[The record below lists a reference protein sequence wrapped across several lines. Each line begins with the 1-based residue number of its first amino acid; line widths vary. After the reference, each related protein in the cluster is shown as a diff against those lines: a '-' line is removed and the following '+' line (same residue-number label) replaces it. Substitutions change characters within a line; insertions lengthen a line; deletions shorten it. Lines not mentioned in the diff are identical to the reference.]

1 MYYYD
6 TLEEMSEGHKS
17 AILQR
22 NKSPSDDGHT
32 YSYEYVYEQKGP
44 TSILEYILYYIDGNG
59 NKVILKEYV
68 TKENE
73 K

>member
-22 NKSPSDDGHT
+22 NKSPSDDGHMH
-32 YSYEYVYEQKGP
+32 SYECVHEQKG
-44 TSILEYILYYIDGNG
+44 SYINFRVL
-59 NKVILKEYV
+59 
-68 TKENE
+68 
-73 K
+73 

>member
-32 YSYEYVYEQKGP
+32 YSYEYVYE
-44 TSILEYILYYIDGNG
+44 
-59 NKVILKEYV
+59 
-68 TKENE
+68 
-73 K
+73 

>member
-22 NKSPSDDGHT
+22 NKSPSDDGHM
-32 YSYEYVYEQKGP
+32 YSYECVHEQKGP
-44 TSILEYILYYIDGNG
+44 YINFRVLQCKTCGTVIKYYIDGNG
-59 NKVILKEYV
+59 NQGIPK
-68 TKENE
+68 
-73 K
+73 